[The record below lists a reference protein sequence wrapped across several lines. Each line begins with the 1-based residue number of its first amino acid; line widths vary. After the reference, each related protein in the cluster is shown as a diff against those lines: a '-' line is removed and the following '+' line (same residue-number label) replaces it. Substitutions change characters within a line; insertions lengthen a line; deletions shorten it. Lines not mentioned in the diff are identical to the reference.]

1 MNERERRG
9 PESPAPE
16 FVETIGIR
24 KRVGILADGTW
35 MVGWQRPPA
44 STETE
49 GRTAWHHHS
58 DVWAVLRQNT
68 RVIDKF
74 LGVPISKSEV
84 DEGIEDPNLGASL
97 PDLLLIA
104 GENEQARALA
114 QQAERIIAY
123 SNHGA
128 VTSEGMKRALAD
140 IAGRIENVRNP
151 HKVEARNRIASAMS
165 AGDKPNM
172 QEETLA
178 ASDALLRRAQEGA
191 SITRSLFDRGTAL
204 LEWVKLQEIPLL
216 RLKFVLGQALT
227 DISNGKINPQR
238 WEDFTRGLSGDHS
251 FLDDIKN
258 IRGRPY
264 SELAERRELVRL
276 RGAREMLVSGS
287 TERVRGIF
295 EQAYILLLQVS
306 DEKGAREKSGK
317 FDMYTKK

>member
-1 MNERERRG
+1 MNERERRE
-9 PESPAPE
+9 PESSAPE
-16 FVETIGIR
+16 FVETIGTR

-44 STETE
+44 NSNTE
-49 GRTAWHHHS
+49 GEIAWHHHP

-84 DEGIEDPNLGASL
+84 DEGVQDPNLGASL

-104 GENEQARALA
+104 GENEQARGLA

-128 VTSEGMKRALAD
+128 VTSERMKRELAD
-140 IAGRIENVRNP
+140 IARRIENVRNP
-151 HKVEARNRIASAMS
+151 YKVEAKNRIASAIS
-165 AGDKPNM
+165 AEDKPNI
-172 QEETLA
+172 QKETLA
-178 ASDALLRRAQEGA
+178 ASDALLRRAQEGT
-191 SITRSLFDRGTAL
+191 SITRSLFDRGIAL
-204 LEWVKLQEIPLL
+204 LEWVKLQEIAIL
-216 RLKFVLGQALT
+216 RLKSVLGQALT
-227 DISNGKINPQR
+227 DISSGKINSQR
-238 WEDFTRGLSGDHS
+238 WEYFTRDLSGDHS
-251 FLDDIKN
+251 LLGDIEN

-264 SELAERRELVRL
+264 SELAKRRELVRL
-276 RGAREMLVSGS
+276 RGAREAVVSGN

-295 EQAYILLLQVS
+295 EQAYIPLLQVS
-306 DEKGAREKSGK
+306 EEKHAREKSGK